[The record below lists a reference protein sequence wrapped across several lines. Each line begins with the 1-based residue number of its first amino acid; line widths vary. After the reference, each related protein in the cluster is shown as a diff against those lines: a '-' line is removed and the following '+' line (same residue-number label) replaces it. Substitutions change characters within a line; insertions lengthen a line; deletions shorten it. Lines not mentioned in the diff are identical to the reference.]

1 MEHDLRSFPQQSE
14 ILAGALALLPF
25 ICSMSSY
32 NYETVNG
39 RVTNFSYLDIA
50 DVGLGVAAI
59 LLGLFN
65 IRLLSIPPR
74 HYRIALLI
82 AVLLLGAFQIA
93 RGLGVF
99 IDPQEYVQSRQ

>member
-1 MEHDLRSFPQQSE
+1 MESDNRSFPQQSE
-14 ILAGALALLPF
+14 IIAAVVAFLPF

-32 NYETVNG
+32 NYEMVNG
-39 RVTNFSYLDIA
+39 RVTEFSYLDIA
-50 DVGLGVAAI
+50 DVVLGIAAI

-82 AVLLLGAFQIA
+82 VVLLLSAFQIA

-99 IDPQEYVQSRQ
+99 IDPQEFVRSQQ